1 MLCYYRIIE
10 ILKLAA
16 ALGRNFQMITFYHF
30 FFFFFFFS
38 NMSFYSL
45 GKLFSESSM
54 GAGED
59 KMAGEAGECFVSFL
73 LLKQKELN

>member
-1 MLCYYRIIE
+1 
-10 ILKLAA
+10 
-16 ALGRNFQMITFYHF
+16 
-30 FFFFFFFS
+30 
-38 NMSFYSL
+38 MSFYSL